1 MSDENLYEQWQRCQ
15 DDWLCQ
21 IERKSGRNNTRRA
34 YASDVM
40 DFFNS
45 QPAAPWE
52 ITATQVETWVQEKT
66 VRALAPAT
74 INRKLSA
81 LASLYRYAAEYA
93 PAGGRTKLWPYPNPF
108 TARSLRNTRTQAR
121 VDFPT
126 TTQITALL
134 AVIPTDTAT
143 GLRNLA
149 LIAGLVATTRRVSEW
164 LNLRAGDIEHAGTYH
179 AFTYRCKG
187 GDPKRQQLSHDIWR
201 IIDAY
206 LNRAGRLPLAADAYL
221 FVALSDVGERLNPSQ
236 GGPLNAGYVT
246 RLIKRYGHEAGIPD
260 RSLYPHGLRHAG
272 AQFRRENGADI
283 IELQDV
289 LAHDSPTTT
298 IRYLR
303 ALDRPIDPQADT
315 IGALLPRGLKYD
327 LAKGEAR

>member
-1 MSDENLYEQWQRCQ
+1 MSDENLYEQWQCCQ
-15 DDWLCQ
+15 EAWLCQ

-40 DFFNS
+40 EFFNC

-52 ITATQVETWVQEKT
+52 ITPTCVETWVQGLT
-66 VRALAPAT
+66 ARVLTPAT

-81 LASLYRYAAEYA
+81 LASLYRYATEYV
-93 PAGGRTKLWPYPNPF
+93 PAGCRTKLWLYPNPF
-108 TARSLRNTRTQAR
+108 VARSLRNARTQAV

-126 TTQITALL
+126 TAQIKALL
-134 AVIPTDTAT
+134 SAIPTDTAT

-149 LIAGLVATTRRVSEW
+149 IIAGLVATTRRVSEW
-164 LNLRAGDIEHAGTYH
+164 LNLRAGDIEHAEKYH

-187 GDPKRQQLSHDIWR
+187 GDPKRQQLSHTIWC

-206 LNRAGRLPLAADAYL
+206 LNRAGRLPLAPDAYL
-221 FVALSDVGERLNPSQ
+221 FVALSDAGERLNPSR

-246 RLIKRYGHEAGIPD
+246 RLIKRYGHEVGIPD
-260 RSLYPHGLRHAG
+260 CRLYPHGLRHAG

-303 ALDRPIDPQADT
+303 TLDRPVDPQADT
-315 IGALLPRGLKYD
+315 IAALLPRGLNFD
-327 LAKGEAR
+327 LARGEAR

>member
-1 MSDENLYEQWQRCQ
+1 MSNESLHEQWQRCQ
-15 DDWLCQ
+15 AAWLCQ
-21 IERKSGRNNTRRA
+21 IERKSGRDNTRRA

-45 QPAAPWE
+45 QPVAPWE
-52 ITATQVETWVQEKT
+52 ITPTCVETWVQGLT
-66 VRALAPAT
+66 ARALAPAT

-81 LASLYRYAAEYA
+81 LASLYRYAAEYDA
-93 PAGGRTKLWPYPNPF
+93 QLWPSPNPF
-108 TARSLRNTRTQAR
+108 MARSLRNMRAQVL

-126 TTQITALL
+126 TAQIVALL
-134 AVIPTDTAT
+134 AVIPTDTVT

-149 LIAGLVATTRRVSEW
+149 LIAGLVATTRRISEW

-206 LNRAGRLPLAADAYL
+206 LNRAGRLPLAPDAYL
-221 FVALSDVGERLNPSQ
+221 FVALSDAGERLYPSQ

-246 RLIKRYGHEAGIPD
+246 RLIKRYGQAVGIPD
-260 RSLYPHGLRHAG
+260 RCLYPHGLRHAG
-272 AQFRRENGADI
+272 AQLRRENGADI
-283 IELQDV
+283 IELQGV
-289 LAHDSPTTT
+289 LAHDNPNTT

-303 ALDRPIDPQADT
+303 TLDRPVDPQADT
-315 IGALLPRGLKYD
+315 IGALLPRSLKFD
-327 LAKGEAR
+327 LTRGEAR